1 MTTTTAVD
9 VLIDRA
15 DLARVELRKR
25 TLDTDTVAVGQ
36 ALLRVDHFGF
46 TANNV
51 TYAALGDS
59 LRYWQFFPAP
69 EGWGIIPVWGFAEVE
84 VSRCPG
90 IEPGERFYG
99 YYPMSSHL
107 RLEPAQVKEGGFV
120 DGAEHRQ
127 SLPFVYNQYL
137 RTSRDPL
144 YTADSEAAQMLLRPL
159 FTTSFLL
166 DDFFADNGFF
176 AARRLVLTSASSKTA
191 IGTAY
196 LLNSERGTREQDY
209 EIIGLTSSG
218 HRSFVEGLG
227 CYDRVLGY
235 EQLAGLDASRPALIV
250 DFAGNGEL
258 LGRLHSHLGPQLQYS
273 CLVGASHWQQ
283 RGGLPKDL
291 PGPEPKLFFAP
302 SQAQKRLKDWGGEI
316 FQRRLTKHWH
326 AFSAFAGEWLSIEYG
341 AGPDVVERA
350 YRAVLSGHASPRVG
364 YVLSLLDEA

>member
-9 VLIDRA
+9 MLIDRA
-15 DLARVELRKR
+15 DLARVELRKT
-25 TLDTDTVAVGQ
+25 TLDTDTLAAGQ

-46 TANNV
+46 TANNI
-51 TYAALGDS
+51 TYAALGES
-59 LRYWQFFPAP
+59 LRYWQFFPAS
-69 EGWGIIPVWGFAEVE
+69 EGWGIIPVWGFAEVQA
-84 VSRCPG
+84 SRSAG

-99 YYPMSSHL
+99 YFPMSSHL
-107 RLEPAQVKEGGFV
+107 RVEPAQAKEGGFV
-120 DGAEHRQ
+120 DAAEHRQ
-127 SLPFVYNQYL
+127 SLPSIYNQYL

-196 LLNSERGTREQDY
+196 LLNSERGVRGQDY

-218 HRSFVEGLG
+218 HRAFVEGLG
-227 CYDRVLGY
+227 CYDRVLDY
-235 EQLAGLDASRPALIV
+235 EQLAALDASRPALIV

-258 LGRLHSHLGPQLQYS
+258 LGRLHSHLGLQLRYS

-302 SQAQKRLKDWGGEI
+302 SQAQKRLKDWGGAV

-326 AFSAFAGEWLSIEYG
+326 DFNAFAGQWLSIEHG
-341 AGPDVVERA
+341 AGTKAVQRV

-364 YVLSLLDEA
+364 HVLSMDEG

>member
-9 VLIDRA
+9 MLIDRA
-15 DLARVELRKR
+15 DLARVELRKT
-25 TLDTDTVAVGQ
+25 TLDTDTLAAGQ

-46 TANNV
+46 TANNI
-51 TYAALGDS
+51 TYAALGES
-59 LRYWQFFPAP
+59 MRYWQFFPAP
-69 EGWGIIPVWGFAEVE
+69 EGWGIIPVWGFAEVQ

-90 IEPGERFYG
+90 IEARERFYG

-107 RLEPAQVKEGGFV
+107 RVEAAQVKKGGFV
-120 DGAEHRQ
+120 DAAEHRQ
-127 SLPFVYNQYL
+127 SLPFIYNQYL

-196 LLNSERGTREQDY
+196 LLNSERGAREQDY

-218 HRSFVEGLG
+218 HRAFVEGLG

-235 EQLAGLDASRPALIV
+235 EQLADLDAGRSALIV

-258 LGRLHSHLGPQLQYS
+258 LGRLHGQLGLQLQYS
-273 CLVGASHWQQ
+273 CLVGVSHWQQ

-302 SQAQKRLKDWGGEI
+302 AQAHRRLKDWGGEI
-316 FQRRLTKHWH
+316 FQRRLTKHWQ
-326 AFSAFAGEWLSIEYG
+326 AFSAFAGQWLSIEYG
-341 AGPDVVERA
+341 AGPEVVERV
-350 YRAVLSGHASPRVG
+350 YGTVLSGHANPRAG
-364 YVLSLLDEA
+364 HVLSLLDEG